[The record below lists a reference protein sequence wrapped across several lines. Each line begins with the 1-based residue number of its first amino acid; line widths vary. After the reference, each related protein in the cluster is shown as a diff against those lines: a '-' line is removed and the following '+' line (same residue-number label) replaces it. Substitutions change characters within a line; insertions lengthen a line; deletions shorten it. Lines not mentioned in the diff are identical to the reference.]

1 MNRQLITIP
10 VSSNLSL
17 EELLEV
23 FQLAAESVAKAIGPI
38 EIDEQDIIVEKVLS
52 KEEIRAHDQAMLDKM
67 AAEFESRQHKLFG
80 GE

>member
-38 EIDEQDIIVEKVLS
+38 EIDELDISVEKVLY
-52 KEEIRAHDQAMLDKM
+52 KE
-67 AAEFESRQHKLFG
+67 
-80 GE
+80 